1 MTDQIKVFCS
11 HNSVDI
17 PRVKAVAEQL
27 AAAGI
32 DPWWIRATCCFRR
45 IPDLKCLPISEW
57 GFILTMK
64 NTA

>member
-32 DPWWIRATCCFRR
+32 DPWWISGRSRR
-45 IPDLKCLPISEW
+45 VTTSSPASTGACRSARW
-57 GFILTMK
+57 
-64 NTA
+64 A